1 LLTGKNANRK
11 LLSKD
16 IVCSSEAQGSIHSS
30 RSSGDKLVRPVTL
43 LNVPKPAFTPSQHL
57 TLDLLTEVPLAVTR
71 QEIGH
76 DIGVDMC
83 SGHNQESLADQVKR
97 ERLVSEHK
105 TAEAPMPVTIGA
117 NVQHSFLWH
126 RATKSLTSQVTDV
139 ALLATETFA
148 EMRRSLIFFGGHHV
162 NAYSSR
168 TRKRRYLDI
177 ELNTEKAKT
186 SMDARASEVVIGLL
200 ARWAVRAARNG
211 TVGQRLVA
219 LAGVTADVSKS

>member
-1 LLTGKNANRK
+1 MLTGKNANRK

-83 SGHNQESLADQVKR
+83 SGHNQESLVGQVKR
-97 ERLVSEHK
+97 EGLVLEDR
-105 TAEAPMPVTIGA
+105 TAEADMQPAT
-117 NVQHSFLWH
+117 LD
-126 RATKSLTSQVTDV
+126 RAFQ
-139 ALLATETFA
+139 
-148 EMRRSLIFFGGHHV
+148 
-162 NAYSSR
+162 
-168 TRKRRYLDI
+168 
-177 ELNTEKAKT
+177 
-186 SMDARASEVVIGLL
+186 LL
-200 ARWAVRAARNG
+200 ARWALRRAKEERK
-211 TVGQRLVA
+211 VA
-219 LAGVTADVSKS
+219 QGRSDNVVTGDVSNS